1 MIVSKY
7 AGDNLIATNAHPVTG
22 QTVTV
27 ESGAGEL
34 ERGALLGRKSN
45 DKFVMLSSIA
55 KTAGAT
61 AEVVL
66 ASDVDASDA
75 DAIAEVYN
83 SGDFNENALKVGKG
97 YTIGEDDRKALKDAG
112 IYLSNSVITASVLP
126 IA

>member
-7 AGDNLIATNAHPVTG
+7 AGDNLIATNAHALTS

-27 ESGAGEL
+27 ESGDGKL

-45 DKFVMLSSIA
+45 NKFVMLSSIA

-66 ASDVDASDA
+66 ASDVDATDA
-75 DAIAEVYN
+75 DAVAEAYN
-83 SGDFNENALKVGKG
+83 SGDFNENALKVANG

-112 IYLSNSVITASVLP
+112 IYLSKSVITASVLP